1 MRTLI
6 RLPADP
12 ARADVLRGERSRFAG
27 EVIEQAAP
35 SVVPDAPVGTPVVA
49 GPPDIRLLIAVGP
62 GEEDAAREAYEDL
75 IDWQAK
81 Q

>member
-1 MRTLI
+1 MTYDDSPL
-6 RLPADP
+6 LPASPREALDQP
-12 ARADVLRGERSRFAG
+12 IQQG
-27 EVIEQAAP
+27 EVRAGAGTSEAP
-35 SVVPDAPVGTPVVA
+35 A
-49 GPPDIRLLIAVGP
+49 PPDIRLLIAVGP